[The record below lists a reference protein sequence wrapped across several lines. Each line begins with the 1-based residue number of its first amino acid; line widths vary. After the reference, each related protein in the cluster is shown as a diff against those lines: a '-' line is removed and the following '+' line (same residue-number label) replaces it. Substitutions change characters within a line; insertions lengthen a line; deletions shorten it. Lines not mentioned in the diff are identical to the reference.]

1 MLPCPRKFRIA
12 SASRKGWFACPSAS
26 KTSKTSS
33 PTSTRRCFMFSY
45 AIAQPPQISGRA
57 LRNPKRDEL
66 RHIVTVQP
74 LHFPFQFSEALRR
87 RLHDQQILPRFLQLA
102 LPRVERFDGA
112 HNKIDARCK
121 PFANHRA
128 RYPPTFRHRPARDQ
142 NNSASPTPIHHCPS
156 AKAASGPQTKALPDG
171 EFRRQLLPFNFQ
183 LLTFNFQ
190 LFSV

>member
-1 MLPCPRKFRIA
+1 MLPCPRKFRTA
-12 SASRKGWFACPSAS
+12 SASRRGWCACPWAS

-33 PTSTRRCFMFSY
+33 PTWTRRCFTFSY

-57 LRNPKRDEL
+57 LGNRKRDEL
-66 RHIVTVQP
+66 RHIVIVQP
-74 LHFPFQFSEALRR
+74 LHFPFQLNKSFRCS
-87 RLHDQQILPRFLQLA
+87 LHHQQIFPRFLQLA

-121 PFANHRA
+121 PFDNHRA

-156 AKAASGPQTKALPDG
+156 AKAASGPKPRLSQDG
-171 EFRRQLLPFNFQ
+171 EFRRQLLPFNF
-183 LLTFNFQ
+183 
-190 LFSV
+190 

>member
-33 PTSTRRCFMFSY
+33 PTWTRRCFTFSY
-45 AIAQPPQISGRA
+45 AVAQPPQITGRA
-57 LRNPKRDEL
+57 LGNRKRDKL
-66 RHIVTVQP
+66 GHIVTVQP

-87 RLHDQQILPRFLQLA
+87 RLHDQQILPHFLQFV

-112 HNKIDARCK
+112 HNKIDARSQ

-128 RYPPTFRHRPARDQ
+128 RHPAAFRHRPARDQ
-142 NNSASPTPIHHCPS
+142 NNSASPAPLHHAPS
-156 AKAASGPQTKALPDG
+156 TKP
-171 EFRRQLLPFNFQ
+171 R
-183 LLTFNFQ
+183 T
-190 LFSV
+190 